1 MQFINFK
8 GNRVAYVLRG
18 ELQAGNLPLVLL
30 HGLCEDS
37 SIWTTFIE
45 EIPNLTVLCIDFGG
59 FGESDALPNPSV
71 AAMADSVKAVLDSLH
86 IKKCVVVGHSL
97 GGYVAMAVAAAYPSV
112 LAGLG
117 MFHSHPF
124 ADTDEKKL
132 QRQKAIEFVKR
143 NGHIL
148 YVKQLIPGL
157 FADLFVTSNSF
168 LMNSLIHKATH
179 YKAEAIIGAHQAMIN
194 RPDLSTVMRNL
205 ACPALIIIGKQDK
218 TVPYDMSLAQVTL
231 PHIADV
237 HILPKVAHMGMFTAK
252 EKTAK
257 ATQNFVTLCQSHIA

>member
-1 MQFINFK
+1 MQFIDFE
-8 GNRVAYVLRG
+8 GNRVAYSLRG
-18 ELQAGNLPLVLL
+18 ELQEGKLPLVLL

-37 SIWTTFIE
+37 SIWTDFIAE
-45 EIPNLTVLCIDFGG
+45 MPNITVLCIDFGG
-59 FGESDALPNPSV
+59 FGKSDTLPTPSV
-71 AAMADSVKAVLDSLH
+71 ASMASSVKAVLDALN
-86 IKKCVVVGHSL
+86 IKKCVLVGHSL
-97 GGYVAMAVAAAYPSV
+97 GGYVAMAIAAAYPSV

-124 ADTDEKKL
+124 ADTADKKL

-157 FADLFVTSNSF
+157 FADLFVTSNAF
-168 LMNSLIHKATH
+168 LMNSLIHKATQ
-179 YKAEAIIGAHQAMIN
+179 YKAEAIIGAHEAMIN
-194 RPDLSTVMRNL
+194 RPDLSSVMRNL

-218 TVPYDMSLAQVTL
+218 TVPYEVSFAQVAL
-231 PHIADV
+231 PPIADV

>member
-1 MQFINFK
+1 MQFVDFQ
-8 GNRVAYVLRG
+8 GCRVAYMLRG
-18 ELQAGNLPLVLL
+18 ELHKGQLPLVLL

-37 SIWTTFIE
+37 SIWTDFMQE
-45 EIPNLTVLCIDFGG
+45 MPDLTVLCIDLGG
-59 FGESDALPNPSV
+59 FGKSDVLPTPSV
-71 AAMADSVKAVLDSLH
+71 TAMADSVKAVLDALN
-86 IKKCVVVGHSL
+86 IQKCVLVGHSL
-97 GGYVAMAVAAAYPSV
+97 GGYVTMAVAAAYPSV

-124 ADTDEKKL
+124 ADTQDKKE
-132 QRQKAIEFVKR
+132 QRQKAIDFVKR

-157 FADLFVTSNSF
+157 FADLFVTSNAF
-168 LMNSLIHKATH
+168 LMNSLIHKATQ
-179 YKAEAIIGAHQAMIN
+179 YKAEAITGAHEAMIN
-194 RPDLSTVMRNL
+194 RPDLSDVMKNL

-218 TVPYDMSLAQVTL
+218 TVPYDVSLAQVTL
-231 PHIADV
+231 PPIADV

-257 ATQNFVTLCQSHIA
+257 ATRNFVTFCQSYIA